1 MSRSEM
7 ARADCPVCDSS
18 NTRVISC
25 KKALQGHL
33 TVVRRRACNDC
44 GFRYWTGQPQET
56 VLAEIKW
63 TKSGRTSAVLEAFPE
78 VD

>member
-7 ARADCPVCDSS
+7 ARVDCPVCDSS

-25 KKALQGHL
+25 KKAQQGDL
-33 TVVRRRACNDC
+33 VVVRRRACNDC
-44 GFRYWTGQPQET
+44 GFRYWTGQARET
-56 VLAEIKW
+56 LLAEIKW
-63 TKSGRTSAVLEAFPE
+63 TKSGGSSAVLEAFPE

>member
-25 KKALQGHL
+25 KKALQGEL
-33 TVVRRRACNDC
+33 VVVRRRCCNDC
-44 GFRYWTGQPQET
+44 GFRYWTGQARET
-56 VLAEIKW
+56 LLADIKW
-63 TKSGRTSAVLEAFPE
+63 TRNGRSSAILEAFPE